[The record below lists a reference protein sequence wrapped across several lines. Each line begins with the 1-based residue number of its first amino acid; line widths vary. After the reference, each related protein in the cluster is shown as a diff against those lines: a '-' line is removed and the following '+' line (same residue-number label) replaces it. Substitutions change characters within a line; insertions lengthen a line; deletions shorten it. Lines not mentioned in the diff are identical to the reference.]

1 MYTKEWLKIEKEV
14 KKLKKRYVNNLILL
28 IIALIWGAAFVAQ
41 SAGMD
46 YIGPFTFN
54 SARSI
59 LGGIVLIPVIYVLDK
74 KRKEEIHHKEKKL
87 IQNKKT
93 LIDRWYLLW
102 HFSLCWEVLLQQIGI
117 QYTTAGKAGFIT
129 ALYILIVPILGMVVG
144 KKAGIKVWIG
154 VVLAV
159 IGMYFLCMTSG
170 FSIAKGDF
178 YILLGSVAFS
188 FHILGDRSFF
198 TKSRRSEDVLY
209 SVFCLWNPMLMIPT
223 ILFEHPEIYS
233 ILQAWKPIAYAGI
246 MSCGVGYT
254 LQIVAQKN
262 TDPTVASLLLSLES
276 VFSVLA
282 GWVILG
288 ETLSPRELFGCA
300 LVFAAVILAQLP
312 ERRPNLS
319 CKDLQ
324 REESRPHHSTL

>member
-1 MYTKEWLKIEKEV
+1 MV
-14 KKLKKRYVNNLILL
+14 
-28 IIALIWGAAFVAQ
+28 ALIWGAAFVAQ

-74 KRKEEIHHKEKKL
+74 KRKDEISQGKEV
-87 IQNKKT
+87 IQNKET
-93 LIDRWYLLW
+93 LIIGGICCGFFLMLG
-102 HFSLCWEVLLQQIGI
+102 SSLQQIGI

-129 ALYILIVPILGMVVG
+129 ALYILIVPILGLAVG

-170 FSIAKGDF
+170 LSIAKGDF

-188 FHILGDRSFF
+188 FHILVIDHFSPKADGVKMSCIQFF
-198 TKSRRSEDVLY
+198 VCGIL
-209 SVFCLWNPMLMIPT
+209 CMIPT
-223 ILFEHPEIYS
+223 ILFEHPELYS

-276 VFSVLA
+276 VFGVIFSVLLYGEVLTLKVIA
-282 GWVILG
+282 GFVIIFVAIIVS
-288 ETLSPRELFGCA
+288 ETKLSFLKRSN
-300 LVFAAVILAQLP
+300 V
-312 ERRPNLS
+312 
-319 CKDLQ
+319 
-324 REESRPHHSTL
+324 REEELNV

>member
-1 MYTKEWLKIEKEV
+1 MYTREWLKIEKEV

-74 KRKEEIHHKEKKL
+74 KRKEEISQGKEV

-93 LIDRWYLLW
+93 LIIGGICCGFFLMLG
-102 HFSLCWEVLLQQIGI
+102 SSLQQIGI

-159 IGMYFLCMTSG
+159 IGMYFLCMTS
-170 FSIAKGDF
+170 
-178 YILLGSVAFS
+178 
-188 FHILGDRSFF
+188 FHILVIDHFSPKADGVKMSCIQFF
-198 TKSRRSEDVLY
+198 VCGIL
-209 SVFCLWNPMLMIPT
+209 CMIPT
-223 ILFEHPEIYS
+223 ILFEHPELYS

-319 CKDLQ
+319 CRDLQ

>member
-1 MYTKEWLKIEKEV
+1 
-14 KKLKKRYVNNLILL
+14 
-28 IIALIWGAAFVAQ
+28 
-41 SAGMD
+41 
-46 YIGPFTFN
+46 
-54 SARSI
+54 
-59 LGGIVLIPVIYVLDK
+59 
-74 KRKEEIHHKEKKL
+74 
-87 IQNKKT
+87 
-93 LIDRWYLLW
+93 
-102 HFSLCWEVLLQQIGI
+102 
-117 QYTTAGKAGFIT
+117 
-129 ALYILIVPILGMVVG
+129 
-144 KKAGIKVWIG
+144 
-154 VVLAV
+154 
-159 IGMYFLCMTSG
+159 
-170 FSIAKGDF
+170 
-178 YILLGSVAFS
+178 
-188 FHILGDRSFF
+188 
-198 TKSRRSEDVLY
+198 
-209 SVFCLWNPMLMIPT
+209 MIPT

-312 ERRPNLS
+312 ERRSNLS

>member
-1 MYTKEWLKIEKEV
+1 MYTREWLKIIKEV

-74 KRKEEIHHKEKKL
+74 KRKKEISQGKEV

-93 LIDRWYLLW
+93 LIIGGICCGFFLMLG
-102 HFSLCWEVLLQQIGI
+102 SSLQQIGI

-129 ALYILIVPILGMVVG
+129 ALYILIVPILGLAVG

-170 FSIAKGDF
+170 LSIAKGDF

-188 FHILGDRSFF
+188 FHILVIDHFSPKADGVRIACKQIFITGILSAIPKYLYEPQRQTDIFAAAVPLLY
-198 TKSRRSEDVLY
+198 DGVLF
-209 SVFCLWNPMLMIPT
+209 SVV
-223 ILFEHPEIYS
+223 
-233 ILQAWKPIAYAGI
+233 A
-246 MSCGVGYT
+246 YT
-254 LQIVAQKN
+254 LQSVAQ
-262 TDPTVASLLLSLES
+262 
-276 VFSVLA
+276 
-282 GWVILG
+282 
-288 ETLSPRELFGCA
+288 
-300 LVFAAVILAQLP
+300 
-312 ERRPNLS
+312 
-319 CKDLQ
+319 
-324 REESRPHHSTL
+324 

>member
-1 MYTKEWLKIEKEV
+1 MFCIKF
-14 KKLKKRYVNNLILL
+14 
-28 IIALIWGAAFVAQ
+28 FVC
-41 SAGMD
+41 
-46 YIGPFTFN
+46 
-54 SARSI
+54 
-59 LGGIVLIPVIYVLDK
+59 GI
-74 KRKEEIHHKEKKL
+74 
-87 IQNKKT
+87 
-93 LIDRWYLLW
+93 
-102 HFSLCWEVLLQQIGI
+102 
-117 QYTTAGKAGFIT
+117 
-129 ALYILIVPILGMVVG
+129 
-144 KKAGIKVWIG
+144 
-154 VVLAV
+154 
-159 IGMYFLCMTSG
+159 LCMIS
-170 FSIAKGDF
+170 
-178 YILLGSVAFS
+178 
-188 FHILGDRSFF
+188 
-198 TKSRRSEDVLY
+198 
-209 SVFCLWNPMLMIPT
+209 T

-300 LVFAAVILAQLP
+300 LVFVAVILAQLP

-319 CKDLQ
+319 CRDLQ

>member
-1 MYTKEWLKIEKEV
+1 MKEV
-14 KKLKKRYVNNLILL
+14 EKYRGKGVR
-28 IIALIWGAAFVAQ
+28 IWISVAI
-41 SAGMD
+41 SVAG
-46 YIGPFTFN
+46 
-54 SARSI
+54 
-59 LGGIVLIPVIYVLDK
+59 L
-74 KRKEEIHHKEKKL
+74 
-87 IQNKKT
+87 
-93 LIDRWYLLW
+93 YLLCITDK
-102 HFSLCWEVLLQQIGI
+102 LVL
-117 QYTTAGKAGFIT
+117 
-129 ALYILIVPILGMVVG
+129 
-144 KKAGIKVWIG
+144 
-154 VVLAV
+154 
-159 IGMYFLCMTSG
+159 
-170 FSIAKGDF
+170 AKGD
-178 YILLGSVAFS
+178 ILVLLCAVVFTI
-188 FHILGDRSFF
+188 HILVIDYFSPKADGVKMSCIQFF
-198 TKSRRSEDVLY
+198 VCGIL
-209 SVFCLWNPMLMIPT
+209 CMIPT

-319 CKDLQ
+319 CRDLQ

>member
-1 MYTKEWLKIEKEV
+1 M
-14 KKLKKRYVNNLILL
+14 KKRYVNNLILL

-74 KRKEEIHHKEKKL
+74 KRKEEISQGKEV

-93 LIDRWYLLW
+93 LIIGGICCGFFLMLG
-102 HFSLCWEVLLQQIGI
+102 SSLQQIGI

-129 ALYILIVPILGMVVG
+129 ALYILIVPILGLAVG

-170 FSIAKGDF
+170 LSIAKGDF

-188 FHILGDRSFF
+188 FHILVIDHVCGI
-198 TKSRRSEDVLY
+198 L
-209 SVFCLWNPMLMIPT
+209 CMIPT

-288 ETLSPRELFGCA
+288 EPLSPRELFGSA

>member
-1 MYTKEWLKIEKEV
+1 MTKIVKEV
-14 KKLKKRYVNNLILL
+14 KVLKKKSVNNVLL
-28 IIALIWGAAFVAQ
+28 LLTALIWGAAFVAQ
-41 SAGMD
+41 SVGMD

-54 SARSI
+54 CVRSI
-59 LGGIVLIPVIYVLDK
+59 LGGIVLIPLIYVLDK
-74 KRKEEIHHKEKKL
+74 QKKRNTSKVEKVEP
-87 IQNKKT
+87 NKKT
-93 LIDRWYLLW
+93 LAIGGICCGIFLMLG
-102 HFSLCWEVLLQQIGI
+102 SSLQQIGI

-144 KKAGIKVWIG
+144 KKAGIKVGIG
-154 VVLAV
+154 VVIAV

-178 YILLGSVAFS
+178 YVLLGSIAFS
-188 FHILGDRSFF
+188 FHILVIDHFSSKVDGVKMSSIQFF
-198 TKSRRSEDVLY
+198 VCGILC
-209 SVFCLWNPMLMIPT
+209 SVPM
-223 ILFEHPEIYS
+223 ILCEHPEMYS

-254 LQIVAQKN
+254 LQIIAQKN

-288 ETLSPRELFGCA
+288 EKLSPRELFGCV
-300 LVFAAVILAQLP
+300 LVFVAVILAQLP
-312 ERRPNLS
+312 EKKINLS
-319 CKDLQ
+319 
-324 REESRPHHSTL
+324 